1 MFNVTMRCFR
11 EKSLQ
16 VDYTTLQSITV
27 NSRISAPVFKCAPR
41 FKGSTSF
48 NGFYQQEF
56 HGKNLQM

>member
-27 NSRISAPVFKCAPR
+27 NARIRAPYLQICAT
-41 FKGSTSF
+41 F
-48 NGFYQQEF
+48 
-56 HGKNLQM
+56 

>member
-41 FKGSTSF
+41 FNGSTSF

-56 HGKNLQM
+56 HGKNVQM